1 VIRTSVTLDRL
12 FRNHNHG
19 PGDRLGVPTSVHFN
33 GRGSKDAGESQAR
46 DPAELLHNLPLAFET
61 KDEKQTRQH
70 QESNKEQWA
79 ESMKKLEE
87 IEAGLSYEQGIAG
100 ASHPFNKTTSKNR
113 PRPSCETSR
122 QVCVSGMAR
131 QCGDYAPVCL
141 VLKEAN
147 LSTRQR
153 PIRADEHIQ
162 PTFP

>member
-61 KDEKQTRQH
+61 KDEKQIRQH

-79 ESMKKLEE
+79 KSMKNLEE

-100 ASHPFNKTTSKNR
+100 ASHPTKLPAKTDQDPAVKPLDR
-113 PRPSCETSR
+113 
-122 QVCVSGMAR
+122 CVSVAWQDSVVIMHL
-131 QCGDYAPVCL
+131 CVWC
-141 VLKEAN
+141 
-147 LSTRQR
+147 
-153 PIRADEHIQ
+153 
-162 PTFP
+162 